1 MGREAG
7 LGESRTKG
15 MDGQSTEVGHGGSER
30 EGGRRK
36 VSERKKEHE

>member
-1 MGREAG
+1 MGRGAR

-15 MDGQSTEVGHGGSER
+15 MDGQSEVGHGGSER